1 MIFEVKREGRI
12 IMQIRQETCI
22 PDRELRKQLRSAGYS
37 LYLDGKPFAEKL
49 RAENTEEQMNGQMS
63 LI

>member
-1 MIFEVKREGRI
+1 
-12 IMQIRQETCI
+12 MQTRQETCI

-37 LYLDGKPFAEKL
+37 LYLDGKPFAEKR
-49 RAENTEEQMNGQMS
+49 RAENTEEQMDGQMS

>member
-1 MIFEVKREGRI
+1 MIFEVKRDGRM
-12 IMQIRQETCI
+12 IMQTRQETCI

-37 LYLDGKPFAEKL
+37 LYIDGKTFAEK
-49 RAENTEEQMNGQMS
+49 RRVENTEEQMDGQMS